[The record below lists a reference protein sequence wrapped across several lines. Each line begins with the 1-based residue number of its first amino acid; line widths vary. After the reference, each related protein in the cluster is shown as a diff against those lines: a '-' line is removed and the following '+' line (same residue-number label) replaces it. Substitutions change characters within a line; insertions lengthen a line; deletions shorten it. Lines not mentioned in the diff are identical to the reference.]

1 MCCVCLHW
9 YVSFIFCR
17 IYLSVFI
24 LVFLSTR
31 VWVVGFTILLF
42 CVCWYP
48 WFIVCFFVVV
58 LSGCVSVLL
67 WSAHI
72 IFLWTIPFHCLHNA
86 IYVRQK
92 FHFFLAPID
101 VHHFFLI
108 EGKSC
113 LFMSIQEMKFLVMV
127 LLIMTRYF
135 ELQKQWNVHV
145 LFSPYPFQ
153 SWQKL
158 LLSGYYNFLSF
169 SLSSFSTRCL
179 QFMRLFFDIGASSM
193 CC

>member
-1 MCCVCLHW
+1 MLRVFALVCFIYILSHLFKRFYFGISFYTSLGGGFYHFIVLCLLISLVYCLFFCCCVVWLCVRFVVKRSYNIPVDNSISLFAQC
-9 YVSFIFCR
+9 YLCASKVSFLPCSYR
-17 IYLSVFI
+17 CAS
-24 LVFLSTR
+24 S
-31 VWVVGFTILLF
+31 
-42 CVCWYP
+42 
-48 WFIVCFFVVV
+48 
-58 LSGCVSVLL
+58 
-67 WSAHI
+67 
-72 IFLWTIPFHCLHNA
+72 
-86 IYVRQK
+86 
-92 FHFFLAPID
+92 
-101 VHHFFLI
+101 FLI